1 MLKRLRVLIISCLVS
16 LMLGGCVHSDIG
28 IEFSDQTHGKIV
40 QHIRLAEGVTN
51 FGSDALDEWLPSLRR
66 RAKLLNGKA
75 KQLSNQ
81 EIEVTI
87 PFDNGADLQKKFS
100 AFFNPMTP
108 PSSRSLPATEGQLP
122 QFASDLRLK
131 QNNLIFALRNRI
143 NLELDLTSLAL
154 VASEDNV
161 IVGAENL
168 IDLEFRLITPW
179 GARVIGDGNPDSDSN
194 PTTEENGKLVVWTL
208 KPGDIN
214 RLEAIF
220 WVPSPVGIGTA
231 IIAVFAYFGFLLKYR
246 LLSPT
251 VTPAANNNQP
261 LTSDS

>member
-1 MLKRLRVLIISCLVS
+1 MRVLIISCLVS

-87 PFDNGADLQKKFS
+87 PFYNGADLQKKFS

-208 KPGDIN
+208 KPGEIN